1 MDERRSQPRIE
12 VNWPIQVNSDNSC
25 IEGIT
30 KNINLQGMCI
40 LCKEPLLL
48 EENISISIFPPNCK
62 SINVVGKI
70 IWADFYAL
78 DLKEETPVSIGLSFI
93 KLSIK
98 DRHLLKEIIDMSIEQ
113 DYKVVY
119 Q

>member
-12 VNWPIQVNSDNSC
+12 VNWPIQVNSGTRC

-62 SINVVGKI
+62 SINVVGRI
-70 IWADFYAL
+70 IWSDCYAL

-93 KLSIK
+93 KLSVK
-98 DRHLLKEIIDMSIEQ
+98 DRHLLKEIIEMSLEK
-113 DYKVVY
+113 DYKVIC